1 MLLSDLLRVYPES
14 AASLMNLLDAQ
25 GFDEETGQVVL
36 KMQGACSG
44 CPSSSV
50 TLKSG
55 IENMLMHYIP
65 EVKEVIEAPADEA
78 ELAGLAEFNKLE
90 QHLSA

>member
-1 MLLSDLLRVYPES
+1 M
-14 AASLMNLLDAQ
+14 Q

-36 KMQGACSG
+36 KMQGACAG
-44 CPSSSV
+44 CPSSSL

-65 EVKEVIEAPADEA
+65 
-78 ELAGLAEFNKLE
+78 GLPSLPLRCMTWLLFPPSVDQGARLSEF
-90 QHLSA
+90 

>member
-1 MLLSDLLRVYPES
+1 MHV
-14 AASLMNLLDAQ
+14 Q

-44 CPSSSV
+44 CPSSSL

-65 EVKEVIEAPADEA
+65 GAAQALRCGTRMHAQMYCRVQARPCVCSVAFKYFAR
-78 ELAGLAEFNKLE
+78 G
-90 QHLSA
+90 